1 MVDISTSLLSAD
13 KQKIIDTIYDLEK
26 AKTDYFHIDVMDG
39 EFVEKNTHDL
49 MLEYCEY
56 LDHISKVPLDVHLM
70 VVDIKNYVDSYLIFN
85 PNIITF
91 HYEACKNKEEV
102 ISIIKYIKEKG
113 RRVGISVKPNT
124 KIEEIYQFLQY
135 VHLVLVMA
143 VEPGKGGQELI
154 PETIDKIRELK
165 NCRDTHNF
173 DFDIEVD
180 GGIKVENSQEI
191 IDAGADIL
199 VAGTAILTSK
209 DYGDTIRKL
218 K

>member
-70 VVDIKNYVDSYLIFN
+70 VADIKNYVDSYLIFN

-102 ISIIKYIKEKG
+102 ISIIKYIREKG

-135 VHLVLVMA
+135 VHLVLVMT